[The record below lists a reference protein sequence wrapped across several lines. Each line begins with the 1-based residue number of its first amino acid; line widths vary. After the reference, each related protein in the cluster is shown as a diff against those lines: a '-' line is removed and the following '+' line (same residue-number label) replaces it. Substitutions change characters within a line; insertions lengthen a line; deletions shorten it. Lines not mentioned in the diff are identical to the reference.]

1 MMLDL
6 ATALSIA
13 DGTLQQGRDRDA
25 APLAVAVLDVG
36 GHVKVVLRED
46 GAAYLRV
53 EIAIAKAWGALGMG
67 QSSRHLAN
75 RAQQGPPEF
84 FMSLVAVG
92 RGRVALSAGGVLLAD
107 RDGQVIGA
115 VGVSGD
121 DSSDVDEACAAA
133 AIEACGY
140 RTIR

>member
-46 GAAYLRV
+46 GAGYLRV

-67 QSSRHLAN
+67 QSSRRLAN
-75 RAQQGPPEF
+75 RAQQGQPEF

-92 RGRVALSAGGVLLAD
+92 RGRVALSAGGVLCTD
-107 RDGQVIGA
+107 RDGEVIGA

-121 DSSDVDEACAAA
+121 DVSDVDEACAAA

-140 RTIR
+140 RMIR

>member
-6 ATALSIA
+6 AAARSIA
-13 DGTLQQGRDRDA
+13 DGTLQQGRDRNA

-67 QSSRHLAN
+67 QSSRQLAD
-75 RAQQGPPEF
+75 RAQQGQPEF
-84 FMSLVAVG
+84 FMSLVAVS
-92 RGRVALSAGGVLLAD
+92 RGRVALSAGGVLCAD

-121 DSSDVDEACAAA
+121 ASDVDEACAAA
-133 AIEACGY
+133 AIDACGY
-140 RTIR
+140 RTIP

>member
-6 ATALSIA
+6 ATARSIA
-13 DGTLQQGRDRDA
+13 DGTLQRGRDRDA

-36 GHVKVVLRED
+36 GHVKVVLRDD

-67 QSSRHLAN
+67 QSSRRLAN
-75 RAQQGPPEF
+75 RAQQGQPEF

-92 RGRVALSAGGVLLAD
+92 RGRVALSAGGVLCAD

-121 DSSDVDEACAAA
+121 DVSDVDEACAAA
-133 AIEACGY
+133 AIDACGY
-140 RTIR
+140 RTIP

>member
-46 GAAYLRV
+46 GAGYLRV

-67 QSSRHLAN
+67 QSSRRLAN
-75 RAQQGPPEF
+75 RAQQGQPEF